1 MFQGYRLEKDGH
13 IHHGIGYLGL
23 LGNTLVITY
32 SVYFFE
38 LAGLETSQSFN
49 LGVGVLAVGFI
60 VTQVFYIATAVGIPY
75 ALNPDAGNFRGKVAF
90 VFLATAI
97 PSLIWG
103 FLALPE
109 MKGRTFEELDL
120 MFKKKIPT
128 A

>member
-60 VTQVFYIATAVGIPY
+60 GPYLSWPLIAHYGRRPIYNYGLLMVTILLLLIGILDVLPNY
-75 ALNPDAGNFRGKVAF
+75 
-90 VFLATAI
+90 TTHSSI
-97 PSLIWG
+97 PWAQSSL
-103 FLALPE
+103 
-109 MKGRTFEELDL
+109 MVV
-120 MFKKKIPT
+120 
-128 A
+128 